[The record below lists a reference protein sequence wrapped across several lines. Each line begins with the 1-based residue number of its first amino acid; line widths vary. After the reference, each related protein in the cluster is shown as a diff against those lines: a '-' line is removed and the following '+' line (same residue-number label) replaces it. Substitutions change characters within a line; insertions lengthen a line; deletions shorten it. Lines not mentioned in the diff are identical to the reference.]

1 MQGLGLK
8 CFGEVKSGLLH
19 VNGCGNEYWIKKLGG
34 SDIAHH
40 HLSPTNRKYGYNNGD
55 FGFSLGLLILG
66 FDIWFSLWYTY
77 L

>member
-1 MQGLGLK
+1 MVVAMNIEL
-8 CFGEVKSGLLH
+8 
-19 VNGCGNEYWIKKLGG
+19 KKLGG

-66 FDIWFSLWYTY
+66 FDI
-77 L
+77 

>member
-1 MQGLGLK
+1 MQGSGLK

-40 HLSPTNRKYGYNNGD
+40 HLSPTMSHLTENMV
-55 FGFSLGLLILG
+55 LIMEILA
-66 FDIWFSLWYTY
+66 IHLVYWY
-77 L
+77 